1 MVYLSKGNAYWIKR
15 KLKIGALLLTFNSIV
30 YGTNG
35 QDSGYSGCYL
45 APLPKLNHHL
55 VGINIGAESV
65 NHNNPN
71 LNTTEDLAQTTLPN
85 AYGSGIIAGLSYEYQ
100 IGDPWETLSS
110 IICNLQYDTKPG
122 SVQQNIDKFH
132 FVDVDEGIVDKYSR
146 VETEY
151 KFTFITAE
159 VLYKQNFIQEIP
171 LGIIFGP
178 YISYPLTLRAKETLF
193 MPVGEPELM
202 DQKHDKVNKIY
213 ENEQIV
219 FDDEINNTQAV
230 DVGLK
235 TGFQYEI
242 IIFTDLIIVPY
253 LTYRFPLTLIQK
265 YTDWKVSSFDI
276 GISVR
281 FRI

>member
-1 MVYLSKGNAYWIKR
+1 
-15 KLKIGALLLTFNSIV
+15 
-30 YGTNG
+30 
-35 QDSGYSGCYL
+35 
-45 APLPKLNHHL
+45 
-55 VGINIGAESV
+55 
-65 NHNNPN
+65 
-71 LNTTEDLAQTTLPN
+71 
-85 AYGSGIIAGLSYEYQ
+85 
-100 IGDPWETLSS
+100 
-110 IICNLQYDTKPG
+110 
-122 SVQQNIDKFH
+122 
-132 FVDVDEGIVDKYSR
+132 
-146 VETEY
+146 
-151 KFTFITAE
+151 
-159 VLYKQNFIQEIP
+159 
-171 LGIIFGP
+171 
-178 YISYPLTLRAKETLF
+178 